1 MKWQHALVL
10 IFLCFSSFTAMCKDP
25 VLKNTSWVALQEMFV
40 ADVGTMTITHTL
52 EFVSDT
58 EVVVKEV
65 TVMPS
70 HPAMYVNPDGT
81 IDRIE
86 GWTSERETKC
96 TYSYKRGIL
105 TLTEEDGDSSVY
117 YYQSDGTFAFK
128 DSFAGE
134 TLVFSLKQ
142 D

>member
-1 MKWQHALVL
+1 
-10 IFLCFSSFTAMCKDP
+10 MCKNP
-25 VLKNTSWVALQEMFV
+25 VLKNTSWAAVQEVFV

-52 EFVSDT
+52 AFVSDKD
-58 EVVVKEV
+58 VVIKEV

-86 GWTSERETKC
+86 GWTNEREKKG
-96 TYSYKRGIL
+96 TYTFKRN
-105 TLTEEDGDSSVY
+105 TLIVTDEEGSTEEY
-117 YYQSDGTFAFK
+117 TYQSDGTFTIK
-128 DSFAGE
+128 DPLLHE
-134 TLVFSLKQ
+134 TVVYSRKQ